1 MGASTRRGGICLGMH
16 FRHYFILAKKKK
28 TIENPRVIMFALQ
41 GLGKGNGSG
50 KREAKIEG
58 VVKVK
63 IRIPV
68 LRLKWARRL
77 SGTGL
82 PILLLLFP

>member
-1 MGASTRRGGICLGMH
+1 
-16 FRHYFILAKKKK
+16 
-28 TIENPRVIMFALQ
+28 MFALQ
-41 GLGKGNGSG
+41 GLGKRNSSG

>member
-28 TIENPRVIMFALQ
+28 KTIENPRVIMFALQ
-41 GLGKGNGSG
+41 GPGKGNSSG

-82 PILLLLFP
+82 PILLLFP